1 MQKRRIAVTGIGLIT
16 PLGLT
21 TASNWEA
28 LTRGRSGIRRISRF
42 DASKLSVQIAG
53 DVQGFKAEDF
63 IPPKEIRKMGLFIQ
77 YGVAASQLALQ
88 DSGLSGRFGEAGDA
102 KGIDPYRVGVNV
114 SAGMGGLPEIQEWDR
129 ELFSKEKKTVT
140 PFFVPMIIPNLISGH
155 VSIFTNARGPNLCI
169 VTACATSAHALGESM
184 RIIERGEADVMIAGG
199 AEAVLCELGIVG
211 FASMRALSTRNDAPE
226 KASRPYDKDRDGFVL
241 SEGAAVLV
249 LEELE
254 HAKKRGA
261 KIHCELAGYGASAD
275 ANHITAPCEDG
286 SGAIH
291 AMHAALR
298 DAGLEASDLDYI
310 NTHGT
315 STGAGD
321 VAEAKAV
328 AKLCS
333 SSRTQLHVSS
343 TKSMTGHLLGA
354 TGAFEAAVCALAI
367 QASVIPP
374 TINLDNPDPECAA
387 TGLNF
392 TPHQAVEKKV
402 SAALTNSFGF
412 GGTNATLVLRKF
424 S

>member
-1 MQKRRIAVTGIGLIT
+1 MKTRRVAITGMGLIT
-16 PLGLT
+16 PLGLS
-21 TASNWEA
+21 TATNWEA
-28 LTRGRSGIRRISRF
+28 LTHGKSGIRPITRF

-53 DVQGFKAEDF
+53 DVPSFKSEDF

-77 YGVAASQLALQ
+77 YGIAASQMALK
-88 DSGLSGRFGEAGDA
+88 DAGLSGRFGEEGDA
-102 KGIDPYRVGVNV
+102 RSVDAYRVGVNV

-129 ELFSKEKKTVT
+129 ELLGKDKKTVT
-140 PFFVPMIIPNLISGH
+140 PFFVPMIIPNMISGH
-155 VSIFTNARGPNLCI
+155 VSIFTNARGPNLCV

-184 RIIERGEADVMIAGG
+184 RMIERGDVDVMIAGG
-199 AEAVLCELGIVG
+199 AEAVLCELGVVG
-211 FASMRALSTRNDAPE
+211 FASMKALSTRNDAPA

-241 SEGAAVLV
+241 SEGSAVLI

-254 HAKKRGA
+254 HAKNRGA
-261 KIHCELAGYGASAD
+261 KIYCELAGYGASAD
-275 ANHITAPCEDG
+275 ANHITTPCEDG

-291 AMHAALR
+291 AMQGALR
-298 DAGLEASDLDYI
+298 DAGLNAADLDYI

-328 AKLCS
+328 AKLCAS
-333 SSRTQLHVSS
+333 SLNRLHVSS

-354 TGAFEAAVCALAI
+354 TGALEAAVCAMSI
-367 QASVIPP
+367 QTGIIPP

-392 TPHQAVEKKV
+392 TPHKAAEKKV

-412 GGTNATLVLRKF
+412 GGTNATLVLKRL